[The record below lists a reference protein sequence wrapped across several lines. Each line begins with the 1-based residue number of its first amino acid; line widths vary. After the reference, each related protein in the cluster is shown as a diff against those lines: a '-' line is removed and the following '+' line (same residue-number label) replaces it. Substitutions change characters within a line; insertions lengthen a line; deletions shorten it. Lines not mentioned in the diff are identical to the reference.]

1 MQKFSQCVSAFN
13 NVSYPQLRL
22 DYREHIKF
30 PVKNIPRKTFFCRA
44 APSGCFCISNLKIG
58 FQSSEVATRGVL
70 QKMFHLKF
78 RKIYEKTLE

>member
-13 NVSYPQLRL
+13 NGSYPHLRL

-30 PVKNIPRKTFFCRA
+30 PIKNIPRKTFFSRA
-44 APSGCFCISNLKIG
+44 APSGCFFISNLKIG

-70 QKMFHLKF
+70 QKRLHVKF
-78 RKIYEKTLE
+78 RKIYEKSLE